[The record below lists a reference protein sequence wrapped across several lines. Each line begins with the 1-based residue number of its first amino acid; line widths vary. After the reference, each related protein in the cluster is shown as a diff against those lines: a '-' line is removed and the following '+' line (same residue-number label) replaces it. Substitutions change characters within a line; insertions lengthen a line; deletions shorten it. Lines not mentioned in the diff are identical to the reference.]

1 MKRLIL
7 ASWVIARRDFVAV
20 IFSKSFIFFLLG
32 PFFPILIGLAAGGVG
47 SQVAKDINQPI
58 IAIVMAQPETG
69 ALITAHHALADHL
82 GSSSLPILEPLA
94 DRDKDDAGVSQLLNQ
109 GNGGKN
115 YIGVLSGS
123 LDHPHFT
130 ATSADIQRWQGTV
143 RLILQHARDGQA
155 KSVLLTLTNVKAS
168 DGARNTSRLVTAQL
182 SQMILFLLT
191 MLLAGMVLSN
201 LVEEKTNKII
211 EILAASVPIDA
222 IFLGKLFAMLGMAFI
237 GISVWF
243 GAGAMAVLMTGAHLP
258 VLATP
263 AVGWPLFFVLAIAYF
278 NMAYL
283 LLGSLFLGIGGMAS
297 SVREVQTLSM
307 PVTMAQLLFFFLA
320 SFAVTKTGEPIEIFA
335 VLFPFSSPFAMLARA
350 AQEVALWP
358 HVLALLWQVMWT
370 GLIIRIGARLFRRNV
385 LKSGRMRARRR
396 GVLARLFK
404 RNRPV

>member
-1 MKRLIL
+1 MKRLIQ
-7 ASWVIARRDFVAV
+7 ASWVIARRDFAAV

-47 SQVAKDINQPI
+47 SQVAKDINQPV
-58 IAIVMAQPETG
+58 IAIAMAQAEVD
-69 ALITAHHALADHL
+69 ALITAHQGLADQLGSSNLPSLTPLADHDRND
-82 GSSSLPILEPLA
+82 A
-94 DRDKDDAGVSQLLNQ
+94 DIAQLLNQ
-109 GNGGKN
+109 GRGGKN
-115 YIGVLSGS
+115 YMGVLSGS

-130 ATSADIQRWQGTV
+130 ATTADVARWQGTV
-143 RLILQHARDGQA
+143 GLILQHARDGQA
-155 KSVLLTLTNVKAS
+155 APVRLALTNIKAS
-168 DGARNTSRLVTAQL
+168 DSARNTSRLVTAQL
-182 SQMILFLLT
+182 AQMILFLLT

-243 GAGAMAVLMTGAHLP
+243 GAGAIAVLMTDANLP
-258 VLATP
+258 LLATP
-263 AVGWPLFFVLAIAYF
+263 AVGWPLFFALAITYF
-278 NMAYL
+278 TTAYL

-320 SFAVTKTGEPIEIFA
+320 SFTVTKTGEPIELFA

-350 AQEVALWP
+350 AQEAALWP

-385 LKSGRMRARRR
+385 LKSGRMRVKRQS
-396 GVLARLFK
+396 VLARLFK

>member
-1 MKRLIL
+1 MKRLIQ
-7 ASWVIARRDFVAV
+7 ASWVIARRDFTAV

-47 SQVAKDINQPI
+47 SQVAKDINQPV
-58 IAIVMAQPETG
+58 IAIAMAQAEVD
-69 ALITAHHALADHL
+69 ALITAHHGLADQL
-82 GSSSLPILEPLA
+82 GSGNLPFLAPLA
-94 DRDKDDAGVSQLLNQ
+94 KRDQNEAGIAQLLNQ
-109 GNGGKN
+109 GSGGKN
-115 YIGVLSGS
+115 YMGVLSGS

-130 ATSADIQRWQGTV
+130 ATPTDVARWQGTV
-143 RLILQHARDGQA
+143 GLILQHARDGQA
-155 KSVLLTLTNVKAS
+155 KPARLTLTNIKAS
-168 DGARNTSRLVTAQL
+168 DSERNTSRLVTAQL
-182 SQMILFLLT
+182 AQMILFLLT

-243 GAGAMAVLMTGAHLP
+243 GAGAIAVMMTDVNLP
-258 VLATP
+258 LLATP
-263 AVGWPLFFVLAIAYF
+263 AVSWPLFFVLAITYF
-278 NMAYL
+278 TTAYL

-320 SFAVTKTGEPIEIFA
+320 SFTVTKTGEPIELFA

-350 AQEVALWP
+350 AQEAALWP

-385 LKSGRMRARRR
+385 LKSGRMRVKRRSL
-396 GVLARLFK
+396 LARLFK
-404 RNRPV
+404 RNHPV

>member
-1 MKRLIL
+1 MKRLIQV
-7 ASWVIARRDFVAV
+7 SWVIARRDFAAV

-47 SQVAKDINQPI
+47 SQVAKDINQPV
-58 IAIVMAQPETG
+58 IAIAMAQAEVD
-69 ALITAHHALADHL
+69 ALITAHQGLADQLGSSNLPSLAPLADHDRND
-82 GSSSLPILEPLA
+82 A
-94 DRDKDDAGVSQLLNQ
+94 DIAQLLNQ
-109 GNGGKN
+109 GRGGKN
-115 YIGVLSGS
+115 YMGVLSGS

-130 ATSADIQRWQGTV
+130 ATTADVARWQGTV
-143 RLILQHARDGQA
+143 GLILQHARDGQA
-155 KSVLLTLTNVKAS
+155 APVRLALTNIKAS
-168 DGARNTSRLVTAQL
+168 DSARNTSRLVTAQL
-182 SQMILFLLT
+182 AQMILFLLT

-243 GAGAMAVLMTGAHLP
+243 GAGAIAVLMTDANLP
-258 VLATP
+258 LLATP
-263 AVGWPLFFVLAIAYF
+263 AVGWPLFFALAITYF
-278 NMAYL
+278 TTAYL

-320 SFAVTKTGEPIEIFA
+320 SFTVTKTGEPIELFA

-350 AQEVALWP
+350 AQEAALWP

-385 LKSGRMRARRR
+385 LKSGRMRVKRQS
-396 GVLARLFK
+396 VLARLFK